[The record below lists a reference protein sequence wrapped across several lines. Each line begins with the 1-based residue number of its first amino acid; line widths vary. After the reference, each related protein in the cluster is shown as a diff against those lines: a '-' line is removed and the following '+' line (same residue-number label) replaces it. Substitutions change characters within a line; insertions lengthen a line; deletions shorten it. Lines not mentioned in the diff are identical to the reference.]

1 MTMVVLLVAVFG
13 LALIDS
19 VNPSAIA
26 VTLYLLLTGRSYT
39 SRVLTYL
46 AAVFSSYLLIGMLL
60 ILGLDA
66 IWDYLYSPAASA
78 VQGVVGAL
86 MLLYGIL
93 APSGTAEERSTRL
106 PRSQRLGPIFL
117 LGVTI
122 TVVEFS
128 SALPY
133 LGAIAILTNADLA
146 ASQWVPVLVVY
157 NLIFILP
164 PLLMLGAYRLIGSR
178 LQGRF
183 EGYLEKLSRG
193 SRSTLLWIMAIVGF
207 VLLADSLRYFD
218 FFGLINIL
226 DVLRTSENLSSTHS
240 GA

>member
-1 MTMVVLLVAVFG
+1 MVGLLVAVFG

-26 VTLYLLLTGRSYT
+26 VTLYLLLTGGSYT
-39 SRVLTYL
+39 PKVLTYL
-46 AAVFSSYLLIGMLL
+46 AAVFCSYLLIGVLL
-60 ILGLDA
+60 MLGLDA
-66 IWDYLYSPAASA
+66 IWDYLQSPAAYA

-93 APSGTAEERSTRL
+93 APSDRAEERTTRL
-106 PRSQRLGPIFL
+106 PRSLGLGSIFV

-133 LGAIAILTNADLA
+133 LVAIAILTNAELA
-146 ASQWVPVLVVY
+146 AAQWVPVLILY

-164 PLLMLGAYRLIGSR
+164 PLLVLGVYRLLGSR
-178 LQGRF
+178 VQGRF
-183 EGYLEKLSRG
+183 EDYLERLRRG
-193 SRSTLLWIMAIVGF
+193 SRSTLLWIVAIVGF

-218 FFGLINIL
+218 FFGFV
-226 DVLRTSENLSSTHS
+226 DVPDVP
-240 GA
+240 

>member
-1 MTMVVLLVAVFG
+1 MVGLLVAVFG

-26 VTLYLLLTGRSYT
+26 VTLYLLLTGGSYT
-39 SRVLTYL
+39 PKVLTYL
-46 AAVFSSYLLIGMLL
+46 AAVFCSYLLIGVLL
-60 ILGLDA
+60 MLGLDA
-66 IWDYLYSPAASA
+66 IWDYLYSPAAYA

-93 APSGTAEERSTRL
+93 APSDRAEERTTRL
-106 PRSQRLGPIFL
+106 PRSLGLGSIFV

-133 LGAIAILTNADLA
+133 LVAIAILTNADLA
-146 ASQWVPVLVVY
+146 ASQWVPVLIVY

-164 PLLMLGAYRLIGSR
+164 PLLVLGVYRLLGSR
-178 LQGRF
+178 VQGRF
-183 EGYLEKLSRG
+183 EGYLERLRRG
-193 SRSTLLWIMAIVGF
+193 SRSTLLWIVAIVGF

-218 FFGLINIL
+218 FFGLVNVP
-226 DVLRTSENLSSTHS
+226 DVP
-240 GA
+240 

>member
-1 MTMVVLLVAVFG
+1 MVGLLVAVFG

-26 VTLYLLLTGRSYT
+26 VTLYLLLTGGSYT
-39 SRVLTYL
+39 PKVLTYL
-46 AAVFSSYLLIGMLL
+46 AAVFCSYLLIGVLL
-60 ILGLDA
+60 MLGLDA
-66 IWDYLYSPAASA
+66 IWDYLYSPAAYA

-93 APSGTAEERSTRL
+93 APSDRAEERTTRL
-106 PRSQRLGPIFL
+106 PRSLGLGSIFV

-133 LGAIAILTNADLA
+133 LVAIAILTNADLA
-146 ASQWVPVLVVY
+146 ASQWVPVLIVC

-164 PLLMLGAYRLIGSR
+164 PLLVLGVYRLLGSR
-178 LQGRF
+178 VQGRF
-183 EGYLEKLSRG
+183 EGYLERLRRG
-193 SRSTLLWIMAIVGF
+193 SRSTLLWIVAIVGF

-218 FFGLINIL
+218 FFGLVNVP
-226 DVLRTSENLSSTHS
+226 DVP
-240 GA
+240 

>member
-1 MTMVVLLVAVFG
+1 MVGLLVAVFG

-26 VTLYLLLTGRSYT
+26 VTLYLLLTGGSYT
-39 SRVLTYL
+39 PKVLTYL
-46 AAVFSSYLLIGMLL
+46 AAVFCSYLLIGVLL
-60 ILGLDA
+60 MFGLDA
-66 IWDYLYSPAASA
+66 IWDYLYSPAAYA

-93 APSGTAEERSTRL
+93 APSDRAEERTTRL
-106 PRSQRLGPIFL
+106 PRSLGLGSIFV

-133 LGAIAILTNADLA
+133 LVAIAILTNADLA
-146 ASQWVPVLVVY
+146 ASQWVPVLIVY

-164 PLLMLGAYRLIGSR
+164 PLLVLGVYRLLGSR
-178 LQGRF
+178 VQGRF
-183 EGYLEKLSRG
+183 EGYLERLRRG
-193 SRSTLLWIMAIVGF
+193 SRSTLLWIVAIVGF

-218 FFGLINIL
+218 FFGLVNVP
-226 DVLRTSENLSSTHS
+226 DVP
-240 GA
+240 

>member
-1 MTMVVLLVAVFG
+1 MVGLLVAVFG

-19 VNPSAIA
+19 VNPSAKA
-26 VTLYLLLTGRSYT
+26 VTLYLLLTGGSYT
-39 SRVLTYL
+39 PRVLTYL
-46 AAVFSSYLLIGMLL
+46 AAVFTSYLLIGVLL
-60 ILGLDA
+60 MLGLA
-66 IWDYLYSPAASA
+66 AVWDYLYGPAAYA
-78 VQGVVGAL
+78 LQGVVGTL

-93 APSGTAEERSTRL
+93 APTDRAEERATRL

-117 LGVTI
+117 LGITI

-133 LGAIAILTNADLA
+133 LAAIAILTYAELA

-157 NLIFILP
+157 NLVFILP
-164 PLLMLGAYRLIGSR
+164 PLLVLGTYKLLGSR

-183 EGYLEKLSRG
+183 EGYLEKLRGG
-193 SRSTLLWIMAIVGF
+193 SRSTLLWIVAIVGF

-218 FFGLINIL
+218 FFGLV
-226 DVLRTSENLSSTHS
+226 DVSVVPRP
-240 GA
+240 

>member
-1 MTMVVLLVAVFG
+1 MFG

-26 VTLYLLLTGRSYT
+26 VTLYLLLAGGSYT
-39 SRVLTYL
+39 PRVLTYL
-46 AAVFSSYLLIGMLL
+46 AAVFSSYLLIGVLL
-60 ILGLDA
+60 MLGLDA
-66 IWDYLYSPAASA
+66 IWDYLYSPAAYA

-93 APSGTAEERSTRL
+93 APGDRADERATRL
-106 PRSQRLGPIFL
+106 PRSLGLGPIFL

-133 LGAIAILTNADLA
+133 LAAIAILTKAELA

-157 NLIFILP
+157 NLIFVLP
-164 PLLMLGAYRLIGSR
+164 PLLVLGVYRLLGSR
-178 LQGRF
+178 VQGRF
-183 EGYLEKLSRG
+183 EGYLEKLRRG
-193 SRSTLLWIMAIVGF
+193 SRSTLLWIVAIVGF

-218 FFGLINIL
+218 FFGFV
-226 DVLRTSENLSSTHS
+226 DVPDVPRTSGNSSSTHS
-240 GA
+240 GE

>member
-1 MTMVVLLVAVFG
+1 MVGVLVAVFG

-19 VNPSAIA
+19 VNPSAIP
-26 VTLYLLLTGRSYT
+26 VTLYFLLTSRSYT

-60 ILGLDA
+60 LLGLDV
-66 IWDYLYSPAASA
+66 IWDYLYSPTAYA
-78 VQGVVGAL
+78 VQGIVGAL
-86 MLLYGIL
+86 MLIYGIL
-93 APSGTAEERSTRL
+93 APSDTTEGRTTRL

-133 LGAIAILTNADLA
+133 LAAIAILTNADLA
-146 ASQWVPVLVVY
+146 ASQWAPLLVVY
-157 NLIFILP
+157 NLIFVLP
-164 PLLMLGAYRLIGSR
+164 PLLVLGAYRLLGSR

-183 EGYLEKLSRG
+183 EGFLETLRRG
-193 SRSTLLWIMAIVGF
+193 SRSTLLWIIAIVGF
-207 VLLADSLRYFD
+207 LLLADSLRYFD
-218 FFGLINIL
+218 FFGLV
-226 DVLRTSENLSSTHS
+226 DTRT
-240 GA
+240 

>member
-1 MTMVVLLVAVFG
+1 MVGVFVAIIG

-26 VTLYLLLTGRSYT
+26 VTLYLLLAGGSYT
-39 SRVLTYL
+39 SRVLSYL

-60 ILGLDA
+60 MVGLDA
-66 IWDYLYSPAASA
+66 IWEFLYSPAAYA
-78 VQGVVGAL
+78 LQGVLGAL

-93 APSGTAEERSTRL
+93 APGDSAQEERTTRL

-133 LGAIAILTNADLA
+133 LGAIAILTNAELA
-146 ASQWVPVLVVY
+146 ASQWMPVLVVY
-157 NLIFILP
+157 NLIFVLP
-164 PLLMLGAYRLIGSR
+164 PLLVLGAYRLLGSR
-178 LQGRF
+178 VQGRF
-183 EGYLEKLSRG
+183 EGYLEKLRRG
-193 SRSTLLWIMAIVGF
+193 PRSTLLWIVAIVGF

-218 FFGLINIL
+218 FFGLI
-226 DVLRTSENLSSTHS
+226 DVPEVP
-240 GA
+240 